1 MCGCKRHGDKDA
13 SCTCICPEHRNFD
26 AAYDL
31 AMRRYDEIRELR
43 ARFDEAQREAL
54 YAARDALYRGEG
66 PDMFEDSDIVY
77 GEWLSNRA
85 DAIEP
90 TS

>member
-1 MCGCKRHGDKDA
+1 MSQSAESDA
-13 SCTCICPEHRNFD
+13 
-26 AAYDL
+26 L
-31 AMRRYDEIRELR
+31 AGLLDEQCDYLIREAR
-43 ARFDEAQREAL
+43 AEAL

-85 DAIEP
+85 DAIDGA
-90 TS
+90 S